1 MNSTK
6 SEIHKNPKFV
16 SDSPQSGELGRN
28 LIQINTSEF
37 KFELRN
43 D

>member
-6 SEIHKNPKFV
+6 SEIHKNPEFV
-16 SDSPQSGELGRN
+16 SDPPQSSELDRN